1 MRREPG
7 FNVKKARGN
16 ASNGRGHASNAGAGH
31 AGAGTAVLRM
41 TGVAL
46 DNPVAAGGTLVMLLT
61 SCLIVANALSFQP
74 GKHPAPLFSTRTAAI
89 EEAAQPSRPQ
99 PSDLVT
105 DLQNSLKRIGYYSG
119 PVDGLNGP
127 RTEEAIRSY
136 ERASGLA
143 VTGRPSHALRAR
155 LILED
160 VALPRAAPTP
170 PVGSSSSG
178 SSSSGTS
185 AVPVPVPPGEVGS
198 ASTPTGSIGNAL
210 PRETVRSA
218 QSLLDR
224 LGYGPVTVD
233 GLMGGETASAVR
245 RFQLD
250 RGLSL
255 DGQLGAEELAAL
267 EKVSGQK
274 IPR

>member
-7 FNVKKARGN
+7 FKNSRPRAS
-16 ASNGRGHASNAGAGH
+16 ASNGRGQASN

-74 GKHPAPLFSTRTAAI
+74 GKHPAPLFSTRAAAVA
-89 EEAAQPSRPQ
+89 ETVQPSRPQ
-99 PSDLVT
+99 PSELVT
-105 DLQNSLKRIGYYSG
+105 DLQSSLKRIGFYSG

-127 RTEEAIRSY
+127 RTEEAIRAY

-170 PVGSSSSG
+170 PSSPSTSSR
-178 SSSSGTS
+178 ST
-185 AVPVPVPPGEVGS
+185 VPVPVPPAEVGS
-198 ASTPTGSIGNAL
+198 ASSPTGSIGNAM

-218 QSLLDR
+218 QSLLSR

-250 RGLSL
+250 RGMSL
-255 DGQLGAEELAAL
+255 DGQLGDDVLAAL
-267 EKVSGQK
+267 EKVSGQT

>member
-1 MRREPG
+1 MRQEPG

-89 EEAAQPSRPQ
+89 EDTAQPMRPQ

-170 PVGSSSSG
+170 PTGSSSSG
-178 SSSSGTS
+178 MS

-198 ASTPTGSIGNAL
+198 ASSPTGSIGNAL

-255 DGQLGAEELAAL
+255 DGQLGTDVLAAL